1 MFGSLAWKMY
11 LVLKRMIEYVV
22 AKVMTTTD
30 VDEMFEWIKVYLDV
44 RIEFRDEYRNE
55 KGLGNGPKVKGN
67 VLNIKPKEY
76 FLSLYKYHV
85 EQGGPLPLVE
95 TNIAESKNGEMR
107 RFSQK
112 ANQTKNVLK
121 TIGDRTARKYAMEM
135 WAENRR
141 EEFQGNGSVKSDWT
155 WSKVPQELFQLLFD
169 NGITSATFHC
179 VASATWLGFTF
190 RAKDNMVLLYG
201 NARKMKVGRLQHV
214 FVNKMDN
221 NNLKF
226 VVKPVQH
233 HFIEKL
239 GCFSISETK
248 TADIVIDTSRL
259 ISSRPLETYYFEQTN
274 ETIFNIYENPVGFI
288 V

>member
-155 WSKVPQELFQLLFD
+155 WSKVPQELFQL
-169 NGITSATFHC
+169 
-179 VASATWLGFTF
+179 
-190 RAKDNMVLLYG
+190 
-201 NARKMKVGRLQHV
+201 
-214 FVNKMDN
+214 
-221 NNLKF
+221 
-226 VVKPVQH
+226 
-233 HFIEKL
+233 
-239 GCFSISETK
+239 
-248 TADIVIDTSRL
+248 
-259 ISSRPLETYYFEQTN
+259 
-274 ETIFNIYENPVGFI
+274 
-288 V
+288 